1 MDRGSEHKIK
11 MVNSNINIEEL
22 KLYLHHQLDST
33 NIQIGRLPFEIQA
46 PSTITQE
53 QQKEYDILNFRRL
66 WLQTQ
71 LDNIY
76 FSEPNQ
82 FPIGMKQASSKEA
95 LNHLYF
101 KIF

>member
-1 MDRGSEHKIK
+1 MA
-11 MVNSNINIEEL
+11 NSNINIEEL
-22 KLYLHHQLDST
+22 KLYLHHQLDAT

-46 PSTITQE
+46 PSTITPE

-76 FSEPNQ
+76 F
-82 FPIGMKQASSKEA
+82 KQA
-95 LNHLYF
+95 
-101 KIF
+101 

>member
-1 MDRGSEHKIK
+1 
-11 MVNSNINIEEL
+11 MVHSNINIEEL

-46 PSTITQE
+46 PSTITPE

-76 FSEPNQ
+76 FTQS
-82 FPIGMKQASSKEA
+82 
-95 LNHLYF
+95 
-101 KIF
+101 